1 MLDAETFAIGLHIHQ
16 FIPSAS
22 HSPMEQ
28 FSKDQKTPKTE
39 QGKNLI
45 LVLLVLVV
53 LISGT
58 KLYLDHLEKNKQ
70 TEEILVLSAENQ
82 VLSTRLDSVE
92 KQLQIRIREL
102 EKLGANV
109 TELRFLKDQLIQ
121 EKKSNAQRSAGE
133 IEALN
138 QRIKDLSSLLLQK
151 DNEISQLQGQ
161 YQALS
166 SENQVLKSNQT
177 ELEKEVS
184 EINQQK
190 QELATKVA
198 IASKLKLAGI
208 RISGINARGKALA
221 GKDKTFKKKQLNGIQ
236 VLVQLADNAV
246 AEKGTR
252 IAYLQVIG
260 PNKLP
265 IFDLA
270 KGSGTFKWSSEEQF
284 FTAKQ
289 EFWYDSKEQT
299 LVFFYEKGSPYSL
312 GVHEVK
318 LYVDQQYLGSST
330 FVID

>member
-1 MLDAETFAIGLHIHQ
+1 
-16 FIPSAS
+16 
-22 HSPMEQ
+22 MEQ
-28 FSKDQKTPKTE
+28 FIKDPITPKTD
-39 QGKNLI
+39 QSKRLI
-45 LVLLVLVV
+45 LVILILVV

-58 KLYLDHLEKNKQ
+58 KLYLDYLERSKQ
-70 TEEILVLSAENQ
+70 KEEISELTAENQ

-92 KQLQIRIREL
+92 KQLQIRIQEL

-109 TELRFLKDQLIQ
+109 TELRFLQDQLIQ

-138 QRIKDLSSLLLQK
+138 QRINDLTNLLLQK
-151 DNEISQLQGQ
+151 DKEISQLQEQ
-161 YQALS
+161 YQAIS
-166 SENQVLKSNQT
+166 SENKVLKNNQN
-177 ELEKEVS
+177 ELEKEVT

-198 IASKLKLAGI
+198 IASKLKLSGI
-208 RISGINARGKALA
+208 RISGINARGKALNE
-221 GKDKTFKKKQLNGIQ
+221 KNKKFKRKQLKGIQ
-236 VLVQLADNAV
+236 VLVQLSDNSV
-246 AEKGTR
+246 AEKGKRT
-252 IAYLQVIG
+252 AFMQVID

-270 KGSGTFKWSSEEQF
+270 KGSGTFNWSGKEEF

-299 LVFFYEKGSPYSL
+299 LVFFYEKGSAYSL
-312 GVHEVK
+312 GTHEVK
-318 LYVDQQYLGSST
+318 FFVDQQYLGSST